1 MWDIDRRV
9 VRCLACASEAAS
21 SPDEEVTGD
30 VADAPAMDRTIAS
43 DAAGRSSQREYDRRR
58 SAREARVRSR
68 FPRIGG
74 LLLALVDEPASTKA
88 WAKGA
93 EGERAVADRLG
104 RLEGIR
110 ALHDRRMRRPDGRL
124 SSANIDHIV
133 IAPSGVWV
141 VDSKAYR
148 GRAEVRRHGGLF
160 TPRVEELWVGG
171 RNRTRLIDGVARQ
184 VEAVRADLAGWPSVP
199 VRGALCFVGT
209 ELPWIDQD
217 VAGLAIR
224 GRRGLV
230 RMLRRPG
237 PLDAMTRDRIAA
249 RLDRAFPP
257 H

>member
-1 MWDIDRRV
+1 MV
-9 VRCLACASEAAS
+9 
-21 SPDEEVTGD
+21 
-30 VADAPAMDRTIAS
+30 RTIAS

-110 ALHDRRMRRPDGRL
+110 VLHDRRMRRPDGRL